1 MKNIFLLLP
10 ALILFGFSL
19 SHATDKQYFF
29 VFLNTNL
36 DREELSED
44 KVMEL
49 QEGHMNNINRLA
61 KEGKLLI
68 AGPVQGGGGIFVLI
82 APSLNEANEY
92 LQTDPA
98 IKADRFRLE
107 VYPMNIAEG
116 NLCKVPEE
124 DFKMINYALVRYEGN
139 VSVSDKNM
147 LLVQIEFEG
156 IDDGV
161 VVLNYDLEN
170 KNKEYLDR
178 YFTADK
184 NIYVKTLWIGK
195 GSFCE

>member
-1 MKNIFLLLP
+1 
-10 ALILFGFSL
+10 
-19 SHATDKQYFF
+19 
-29 VFLNTNL
+29 
-36 DREELSED
+36 
-44 KVMEL
+44 
-49 QEGHMNNINRLA
+49 
-61 KEGKLLI
+61 
-68 AGPVQGGGGIFVLI
+68 
-82 APSLNEANEY
+82 
-92 LQTDPA
+92 
-98 IKADRFRLE
+98 
-107 VYPMNIAEG
+107 
-116 NLCKVPEE
+116 
-124 DFKMINYALVRYEGN
+124 
-139 VSVSDKNM
+139 M

>member
-1 MKNIFLLLP
+1 
-10 ALILFGFSL
+10 
-19 SHATDKQYFF
+19 
-29 VFLNTNL
+29 
-36 DREELSED
+36 
-44 KVMEL
+44 
-49 QEGHMNNINRLA
+49 
-61 KEGKLLI
+61 
-68 AGPVQGGGGIFVLI
+68 
-82 APSLNEANEY
+82 
-92 LQTDPA
+92 
-98 IKADRFRLE
+98 
-107 VYPMNIAEG
+107 MNIAEG

-139 VSVSDKNM
+139 VSVSDKSI

-170 KNKEYLDR
+170 KNKDYLDR